1 MKNTTA
7 VDDQKHW
14 LRRLCAVTTKPQKI
28 QDALVHLM
36 PTSDQWYHLV
46 QDNPEANKKLCIHI
60 FQASDRLNP
69 RSPRTLKENMPWALG
84 AQYILEHMPDE
95 CWDKLPLPVT
105 FAQAAWYIW
114 SAASSQRKTAVPPL
128 PLIRLTSTIIETQTQ
143 SIPDNIP
150 IRGGLLHAVFN
161 IGLPRVCPQEVS
173 PSNRSLEEYRA
184 TLIHNLWVKAY
195 PDIDWPPFSE
205 RAVCSAL
212 GVSMTEWQCS
222 HWQNHANQCVPPEPM
237 DLSPC

>member
-7 VDDQKHW
+7 VHDQKNL
-14 LRRLCAVTTKPQKI
+14 LRRLCAVTTKPQEI
-28 QDALVHLM
+28 QNALLRFM
-36 PTSDQWYHLV
+36 PTSGQWYHIV
-46 QDNPEANKKLCIHI
+46 RNNPEAHKKLCVHL

-150 IRGGLLHAVFN
+150 IRGGLLHTVFH
-161 IGLPRVCPQEVS
+161 IGLSHVSPQEVS
-173 PSNRSLEEYRA
+173 PSNTSLEAYRA
-184 TLIHNLWVKAY
+184 ALIHNLWVKAY
-195 PDIDWPPFSE
+195 PDVDWPPFSE

-212 GVSMTEWQCS
+212 GVSMTEWMRS
-222 HWQNHANQCVPPEPM
+222 HWQNHNHQFAPPESI